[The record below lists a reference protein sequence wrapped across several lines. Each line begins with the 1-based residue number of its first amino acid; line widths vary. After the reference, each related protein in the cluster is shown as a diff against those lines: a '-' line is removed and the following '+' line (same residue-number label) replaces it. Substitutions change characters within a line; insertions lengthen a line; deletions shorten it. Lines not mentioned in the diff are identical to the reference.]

1 MSDDGLACRFALTEL
16 VWRPLDAMRAD
27 KVGIDVVE
35 TVRRWLF
42 PFADP
47 QVAEWSVTARWLQRL
62 TFLWLAVGL
71 VVLFSASFPMSVADH
86 GDGFYYI
93 KRQVAWA
100 VLGVGGYGVMLRV
113 PLKVWWQGAGP
124 GLLICVVLMGLT
136 LSHGTQVNEASRWL
150 ALGPLLIQP
159 SELVKPFLLL
169 QSSRLFANWFHL
181 PWVTRALWLGVLAAT
196 VGLILLQPNLSMAGL
211 MGMTLWVL
219 ALAAGLPWFYLVT
232 TALGGVAVAGLSLWQ
247 KDYQRRRVISFLNPW
262 ADPLGDGYQ
271 LVQSLLA
278 VGSGGIW
285 GTGLGLSQQKLFFLP
300 IQHTDFI
307 FAVFAEELGLVGSLL
322 FLGFLLVY
330 AGLGLRVAMQAEKQ
344 PGLRLVALGATV
356 LLVGQS
362 LVNVGVA
369 TGVLPTTGLPL
380 PFFSYGGNALLA
392 NFLLAG
398 LLVRVARETER
409 GMVLT
414 WRQG

>member
-1 MSDDGLACRFALTEL
+1 MVD
-16 VWRPLDAMRAD
+16 
-27 KVGIDVVE
+27 

-47 QVAEWSVTARWLQRL
+47 QVAEWSGSARWLQRL

-71 VVLFSASFPMSVADH
+71 VVLFSASFPVSLADH

-100 VLGVGGYGVMLRV
+100 VMGILGYGAILRI
-113 PLKVWWQGAGP
+113 PLKWWWQGAGF
-124 GLLICVVLMGLT
+124 GLLVCAVLMGLT
-136 LSHGTQVNEASRWL
+136 LSHGTEVNEATRWL

-159 SELVKPFLLL
+159 SELVKPFLIL

-181 PWVTRALWLGVLAAT
+181 SWLTRALWLGVFGLV
-196 VGLILLQPNLSMAGL
+196 VGMILLQPNLSMAGL
-211 MGMTLWVL
+211 TGLTLWVL
-219 ALAAGLPWFYLVT
+219 ALAAGLPWFYLAT
-232 TALGGVAVAGLSLWQ
+232 TALGGATVAGLSLLV
-247 KDYQRRRVISFLNPW
+247 KEYQRRRVISFLDPW
-262 ADPLGDGYQ
+262 ADPLGHGYQ

-330 AGLGLRVAMQAEKQ
+330 ASLGLRVAMGAETQ
-344 PGLRLVALGATV
+344 PGLRLVALGGTV

-362 LVNVGVA
+362 LLNMGVA

-380 PFFSYGGNALLA
+380 PFFSYGGNSLLA
-392 NFLLAG
+392 SFLLAG
-398 LLVRVARETER
+398 LLVRVARETQR
-409 GMVLT
+409 GAVIP
-414 WRQG
+414 WRRG

>member
-1 MSDDGLACRFALTEL
+1 MVDT
-16 VWRPLDAMRAD
+16 M
-27 KVGIDVVE
+27 
-35 TVRRWLF
+35 RRWLF

-47 QVAEWSVTARWLQRL
+47 EVSAWSVSARWLQRL

-71 VVLFSASFPMSVADH
+71 VVLFSASLPVSLAQH

-100 VLGVGGYGVMLRV
+100 VLGVLGYGAMLRI
-113 PLKVWWQGAGP
+113 PLKWWWQGAGP
-124 GLLICVVLMGLT
+124 GLLLCLVLMGLT
-136 LSHGTQVNEASRWL
+136 LSHGTEVNEASRWL

-159 SELVKPFLLL
+159 SELVKPFLIV

-181 PWVTRALWLGVLAAT
+181 SWVTRCLWLGVFGLV
-196 VGLILLQPNLSMAGL
+196 VGMILLQPNLSMAGL
-211 MGMTLWVL
+211 TGMTLWVL
-219 ALAAGLPWFYLVT
+219 ALVGGLPWFYLIL
-232 TALGGVAVAGLSLWQ
+232 TALVGVGTAGISLLL
-247 KDYQRRRVISFLNPW
+247 KDYQRRRVVSFLNPW
-262 ADPLGDGYQ
+262 ADPLGHGYQ

-322 FLGFLLVY
+322 FLIFLLVY
-330 AGLGLRVAMQAEKQ
+330 ASFGLRVAMGAEAQ

-362 LVNVGVA
+362 LLNIGVA

-380 PFFSYGGNALLA
+380 PFFSYGGNSLLA
-392 NFLLAG
+392 SFLLAG
-398 LLVRVARETER
+398 LLVRVARETHK
-409 GMVLT
+409 GTVIP
-414 WRQG
+414 WPQG

>member
-1 MSDDGLACRFALTEL
+1 M
-16 VWRPLDAMRAD
+16 
-27 KVGIDVVE
+27 
-35 TVRRWLF
+35 RRWFF

-47 QVAEWSVTARWLQRL
+47 EVGAWSVSARWLQRL

-71 VVLFSASFPMSVADH
+71 VILFSASLPVSLAEH

-100 VLGVGGYGVMLRV
+100 GLGVLGYGVMLRL
-113 PLKVWWQGAGP
+113 PLKWCWQGAGP
-124 GLLICVVLMGLT
+124 GLLVCLVLMGLT
-136 LSHGTQVNEASRWL
+136 LSHGTEVNEASRWL
-150 ALGPLLIQP
+150 ALGPLLLQP
-159 SELVKPFLLL
+159 SELVKPFLIV

-181 PWVTRALWLGVLAAT
+181 SWGTRCLWLGVLGLV
-196 VGLILLQPNLSMAGL
+196 VGMILLQPNLSMAGL
-211 MGMTLWVL
+211 TGMTLWVL
-219 ALAAGLPWFYLVT
+219 ALVAGLPWFYLLA
-232 TALGGVAVAGLSLWQ
+232 TALGGVATAGISLLL
-247 KDYQRRRVISFLNPW
+247 KDYQRQRVVSFLNPW
-262 ADPLGDGYQ
+262 ADPLGHGYQ

-322 FLGFLLVY
+322 FLLFLLVY
-330 AGLGLRVAMQAEKQ
+330 ASLGLRVAMGAEAQ
-344 PGLRLVALGATV
+344 PVLRLVALGATV

-362 LVNVGVA
+362 LLNMGVA

-380 PFFSYGGNALLA
+380 PFFSYGGNSLLA
-392 NFLLAG
+392 SFLLAG
-398 LLVRVARETER
+398 LLVRVARETQK
-409 GMVLT
+409 GTVLP

>member
-1 MSDDGLACRFALTEL
+1 M
-16 VWRPLDAMRAD
+16 
-27 KVGIDVVE
+27 
-35 TVRRWLF
+35 RRWLF

-47 QVAEWSVTARWLQRL
+47 EVSAWSVSARWLQRL

-71 VVLFSASFPMSVADH
+71 VVLFSASLPVSLAQH

-100 VLGVGGYGVMLRV
+100 VLGVLGYGAMLRI
-113 PLKVWWQGAGP
+113 PLKWWWQGAGP
-124 GLLICVVLMGLT
+124 GLLLCLVLMGLT
-136 LSHGTQVNEASRWL
+136 LSHGTEVNEASRWL

-159 SELVKPFLLL
+159 SELVKPFLIV

-181 PWVTRALWLGVLAAT
+181 SWVTRCLWLGVFGLV
-196 VGLILLQPNLSMAGL
+196 VGMILLQPNLSMAGL
-211 MGMTLWVL
+211 TGMTLWVL
-219 ALAAGLPWFYLVT
+219 ALVGGLPWFYLIL
-232 TALGGVAVAGLSLWQ
+232 TALVGVGTAGISLLL
-247 KDYQRRRVISFLNPW
+247 KDYQRRRVVSFLNPW
-262 ADPLGDGYQ
+262 ADPLGHGYQ

-322 FLGFLLVY
+322 FLIFLLVY
-330 AGLGLRVAMQAEKQ
+330 ASFGLRVAMGAEAQ

-362 LVNVGVA
+362 LLNIGVA

-380 PFFSYGGNALLA
+380 PFFSYGGNSLLA
-392 NFLLAG
+392 SFLLAG
-398 LLVRVARETER
+398 LLVRVARETHK
-409 GMVLT
+409 GTVIP
-414 WRQG
+414 WPQG